1 VQISFRA
8 LNLEVE
14 SSLIVNLLVRN
25 NQKNIGRRQINMS
38 DVPVQLIVASF
49 QDEKSTDL
57 DLAKS
62 IPMREKKEII
72 NVSNRI

>member
-57 DLAKS
+57 DLTKS